1 MGDPPPNVPPLGEP
15 PSYGY
20 ELTLLGCWI
29 GTPLPYTISIVVI
42 SILIGR
48 ATIIAW
54 GTNAFIVIGTG
65 FSSLE
70 VGILT

>member
-1 MGDPPPNVPPLGEP
+1 MGDPPPSNLPLGEP

-20 ELTLLGCWI
+20 ELTLLGYWI
-29 GTPLPYTISIVVI
+29 GTPLSYTVSLVVI

-48 ATIIAW
+48 TIIIAC
-54 GTNAFIVIGTG
+54 GTNTFIVIGTG
-65 FSSLE
+65 CSSLE

>member
-1 MGDPPPNVPPLGEP
+1 LGDPPPSDPPLGEP

-20 ELTLLGCWI
+20 ELTLLGYWI
-29 GTPLPYTISIVVI
+29 GTPLPYTISLMVI

-48 ATIIAW
+48 ATIIAC
-54 GTNAFIVIGTG
+54 GTNTFIVIRTG
-65 FSSLE
+65 CSSLE